1 MQKAQCRMHN
11 ARRRLAVMLMLLTIA
26 GAVAPAAAFAQPPPG
41 DPPEEFVP
49 VKDLPQQEQ
58 LPAAPLLVSAYAF
71 VWVALLVY
79 VWSVWRRLLK
89 VERDMRDL
97 AGRIN
102 QPGR

>member
-1 MQKAQCRMHN
+1 MQY
-11 ARRRLAVMLMLLTIA
+11 ARRRLAVLLMLLTIA
-26 GAVAPAAAFAQPPPG
+26 AAVAPAAAFAQPPQGSPQ
-41 DPPEEFVP
+41 EEFVP

-79 VWSVWRRLLK
+79 VWMVWRRLLK
-89 VERDMRDL
+89 VEREMRDL